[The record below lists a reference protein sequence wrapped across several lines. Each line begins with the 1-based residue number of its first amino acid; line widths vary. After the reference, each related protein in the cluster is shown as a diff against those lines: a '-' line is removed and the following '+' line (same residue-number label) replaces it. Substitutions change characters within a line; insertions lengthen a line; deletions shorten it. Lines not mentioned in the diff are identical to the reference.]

1 MAKDQENGK
10 RDEKS
15 LHFFVPVGFHRRLK
29 MVCAYEGQTLKAY
42 VVGALQEALID
53 SENRIAKEGRS
64 PAKSA
69 EESSTTSAQ
78 ATNE

>member
-10 RDEKS
+10 KEEKS
-15 LHFFVPVGFHRRLK
+15 LHFFVPLGFHRRLK

-42 VVGALQEALID
+42 VVGALQEALIE
-53 SENRIAKEGRS
+53 SERRIAEDNRG

-69 EESSTTSAQ
+69 EGSSTSSAPG
-78 ATNE
+78 TTE